1 MSNAFYDKDSFP
13 GVYTI
18 YIMQILLSWPL
29 GGRGG
34 FDGWRENGN
43 EVTGGKKKDGE
54 GKKGE
59 NCIKMR

>member
-1 MSNAFYDKDSFP
+1 
-13 GVYTI
+13 
-18 YIMQILLSWPL
+18 MQILLSWPL

-43 EVTGGKKKDGE
+43 EGTGGKKKDGE